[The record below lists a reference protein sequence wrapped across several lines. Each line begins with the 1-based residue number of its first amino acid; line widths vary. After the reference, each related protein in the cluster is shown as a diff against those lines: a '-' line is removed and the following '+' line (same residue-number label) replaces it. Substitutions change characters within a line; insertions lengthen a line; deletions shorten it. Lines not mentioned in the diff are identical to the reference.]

1 MAFLLVNLFR
11 GIFEDIYTNSQ
22 DSFDVYVMD
31 EDDRHNSD
39 YSSYY
44 AAYDYL
50 ARYGGLQKMGEGGNP
65 GTDPTDRSY
74 IFRIPLARRP
84 EAMGL
89 IDKYHQAEGD
99 AAFQQQ
105 LDAAFADGYLQC
117 ISEISQAL
125 NLRQETHE
133 DVSAA
138 KKFLIPITTAQYERF
153 VDFVERL
160 NDVTGSTEPTH
171 GEECAE

>member
-22 DSFDVYVMD
+22 DSFDVHVMD
-31 EDDRHNSD
+31 EDDRHDSD

-50 ARYGGLQKMGEGGNP
+50 IRYGSLQKMQAGGNP
-65 GTDPTDRSY
+65 GTDPTDRSC
-74 IFRIPLARRP
+74 IFQKPLARRP
-84 EAMGL
+84 EAMEL
-89 IDKYHQAEGD
+89 IDKYHQADGD
-99 AAFQQQ
+99 AALQQ
-105 LDAAFADGYLQC
+105 LDAAFAAGYLEC
-117 ISEISQAL
+117 ISEISQSL

-153 VDFVERL
+153 VNFVESL
-160 NDVTGSTEPTH
+160 NDVVDSAALSC
-171 GEECAE
+171 GEESVE